1 MSKILVDTI
10 DTRSGT
16 SNITIGSSNASQIT
30 LKSGATL
37 TNFPANTP
45 AFYAYAT
52 TGTSIAFAT
61 NVKINL
67 QAEYFD
73 TDSAFDT
80 SNARFTCPT
89 GKAGK
94 YFFNGQ
100 VAFSATITDNHVGF
114 AKNGSTTVVG
124 GSYDTFFEAKGA
136 NASTVNT
143 SVIID
148 LAAGDYVEMFT
159 FNTNGSVP
167 TTSTGRTRFIGYK
180 LAGV

>member
-1 MSKILVDTI
+1 MTSIIKVNTFQDTNGNALFNS
-10 DTRSGT
+10 DGSG
-16 SNITIGSSNASQIT
+16 NVT
-30 LKSGATL
+30 LSAGAMKM
-37 TNFPANTP
+37 TP

-80 SNARFTCPT
+80 SNARFTVPT

-100 VAFSATITDNHVGF
+100 VAFSATVTDNHVGF

-143 SVIID
+143 SAIID

-167 TTSTGRTRFIGYK
+167 TTSTGRTRFFGYRLIG
-180 LAGV
+180 A

>member
-1 MSKILVDTI
+1 MSILKTNQITDLGGNNI
-10 DTRSGT
+10 ISSNGSGT
-16 SNITIGSSNASQIT
+16 FTQTFAS
-30 LKSGATL
+30 
-37 TNFPANTP
+37 NTP
-45 AFYAYAT
+45 SFYAYAT
-52 TGTSIAFAT
+52 SGTSIAFAT

-80 SNARFTCPT
+80 SNSRFTVPT

-100 VAFSATITDNHVGF
+100 VAFSAVITDNHVGF
-114 AKNGSTTVVG
+114 AKNGSTTVVS

-148 LAAGDYVEMFT
+148 LADSDYVEMFT

-167 TTSTGRTRFIGYK
+167 STSAGRTRFFGYK
-180 LAGV
+180 LIGA

>member
-1 MSKILVDTI
+1 MTSILKTNTI
-10 DTRSGT
+10 QDLSSTVLLETNGSGT
-16 SNITIGSSNASQIT
+16 ITTNNIGGQ
-30 LKSGATL
+30 
-37 TNFPANTP
+37 NTP

-80 SNARFTCPT
+80 SNARFTVPT

-100 VAFSATITDNHVGF
+100 IAFGATINDNHVGF

-136 NASTVNT
+136 NASTVST
-143 SVIID
+143 SVVID
-148 LAAGDYVEMFT
+148 LDAGDYVEMFT

-167 TTSTGRTRFIGYK
+167 TTSTGRTRFFGYRIIG
-180 LAGV
+180 A

>member
-1 MSKILVDTI
+1 MSTLEVNTIKPISGSSTITLGESGDTI
-10 DTRSGT
+10 ALASG
-16 SNITIGSSNASQIT
+16 ASQT
-30 LKSGATL
+30 LAV
-37 TNFPANTP
+37 NTP

-80 SNARFTCPT
+80 SNARFTVPT

-167 TTSTGRTRFIGYK
+167 TTSTGRTRFFGYRIIG
-180 LAGV
+180 A

>member
-1 MSKILVDTI
+1 MTI
-10 DTRSGT
+10 TRLNNNALT
-16 SNITIGSSNASQIT
+16 SITALPSAVAVT
-30 LKSGATL
+30 T
-37 TNFPANTP
+37 TP

-52 TGTSIAFAT
+52 SGTSIAFAT
-61 NVKINL
+61 NVKVNL

-80 SNARFTCPT
+80 SNSRFTVPS

-94 YFFNGQ
+94 YLFIGQ
-100 VAFSATITDNHVGF
+100 VCFNATITDNHVGF

-136 NASTVNT
+136 NASSVET

-148 LAAGDYVEMFT
+148 LAVGDYVEMFT

-167 TTSTGRTRFIGYK
+167 STSAGRTKFQGYRLIG
-180 LAGV
+180 A

>member
-1 MSKILVDTI
+1 MTSKLKVNILADGGDNAILTS
-10 DTRSGT
+10 DGSGSLT
-16 SNITIGSSNASQIT
+16 LNNAA
-30 LKSGATL
+30 LK
-37 TNFPANTP
+37 NTP

-80 SNARFTCPT
+80 SNARFTVPT

-143 SVIID
+143 SVVID

-167 TTSTGRTRFIGYK
+167 TTSTGRTRFFGYRLIG
-180 LAGV
+180 V